1 MKQIESSFHR
11 NEQHTRRW
19 NPTNAILRRL
29 NDIWR
34 INPDTYWTINV
45 GPYTRKVTWISKNLR
60 SVFRIF
66 YVSFFLRRTD
76 SLFFLHFSYFLKL
89 LCDAHWCQMHVFDFC
104 FFHFFI
110 DFTRWFIKC
119 SRAHFIPRSEQRS
132 FRFQFVFILYRIWSI
147 ALNVRYIFITRPS
160 SPSTS
165 NLQEQDSPRRVHE
178 GGSHPSLRHHQI
190 DSTSE
195 NLQG

>member
-1 MKQIESSFHR
+1 MSV
-11 NEQHTRRW
+11 HTRERSLGY
-19 NPTNAILRRL
+19 LR
-29 NDIWR
+29 IC
-34 INPDTYWTINV
+34 V
-45 GPYTRKVTWISKNLR
+45 R
-60 SVFRIF
+60 SFVYFMF
-66 YVSFFLRRTD
+66 
-76 SLFFLHFSYFLKL
+76 LFFFGARIPYSSCILVIFFKL
-89 LCDAHWCQMHVFDFC
+89 LCDAHWCQTHVFDFC

-119 SRAHFIPRSEQRS
+119 SRGHFIPRSEQRS